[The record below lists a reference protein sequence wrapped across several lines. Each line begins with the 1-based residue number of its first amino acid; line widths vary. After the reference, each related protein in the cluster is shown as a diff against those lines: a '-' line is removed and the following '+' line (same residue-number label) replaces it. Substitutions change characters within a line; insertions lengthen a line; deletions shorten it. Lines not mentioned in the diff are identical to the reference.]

1 DAPPRD
7 PEMGGS
13 EPGEGQR
20 VIVDV
25 HSHIMWYPE
34 HVSET
39 WAQEA
44 LASKLVKMKY
54 SGGLTHAASLDLHSY
69 DSTPESHWEA
79 AQQGDKVGVF
89 GVQGRASGVWVPN
102 ELIAKYRDEHPERII
117 GWASVDPND
126 PECLD

>member
-1 DAPPRD
+1 
-7 PEMGGS
+7 MGGS
-13 EPGEGQR
+13 EPREVRR

-34 HVSET
+34 HVSEQ

-69 DSTPESHWEA
+69 DSKPEDHWAA
-79 AQQGDKVGVF
+79 AQQVDKVVVF
-89 GVQGRASGVWVPN
+89 GLQGRGSGVWVPN
-102 ELIAKYRDEHPERII
+102 DRSTSTPSSRAIMAAPSAR
-117 GWASVDPND
+117 
-126 PECLD
+126 